1 MALNCE
7 MCGHRTNE
15 VKTGGKE
22 KGVPYMVLL
31 SYHNR
36 WSVRERCKIYSSHNQ
51 HS

>member
-22 KGVPYMVLL
+22 NDVLYTL
-31 SYHNR
+31 L
-36 WSVRERCKIYSSHNQ
+36 
-51 HS
+51 